1 MPCTEFSI
9 QVFLLYTH
17 LASAGA
23 QDGSTTFIGLGSVN
37 THQDT
42 LSVQL
47 SLSPNKNR
55 EEPSAELTHAC
66 DTQSTK
72 KHHHHH
78 HVDYSIKHL
87 KDATLMTSKKKL
99 LILTPGKGKHK
110 QKVFGDTKQ
119 LTIMFAF
126 ENHTG

>member
-1 MPCTEFSI
+1 MPYTEFSI

-78 HVDYSIKHL
+78 HVKKVAKKHVEVREQIIEIEL
-87 KDATLMTSKKKL
+87 HQDKTSLRSRK
-99 LILTPGKGKHK
+99 
-110 QKVFGDTKQ
+110 GDTG
-119 LTIMFAF
+119 
-126 ENHTG
+126 NV